1 MPGFPRADSFLYCFT
16 LKVGAHILCAYDQI
30 SSWLEAGL
38 MLFVLFNRETF
49 FKAQEG
55 SKRSDAVL
63 WTGEPAAAG
72 MGGVLAYAMIAVI
85 TAVFAGAAGEFCSL
99 ISEMFLS
106 NLQIV
111 GELRS
116 SGESKPFVHEFA
128 TLCMFPPSLFGTDG
142 CHT

>member
-1 MPGFPRADSFLYCFT
+1 MPGFPRADSFLHCFT

-72 MGGVLAYAMIAVI
+72 IGGVLAYAMIAVI
-85 TAVFAGAAGEFCSL
+85 TAIFAGAAGEFCSL
-99 ISEMFLS
+99 VSEMFNQICRLWVS
-106 NLQIV
+106 FVPPGSRSCTSLQ
-111 GELRS
+111 
-116 SGESKPFVHEFA
+116 PFGFF
-128 TLCMFPPSLFGTDG
+128 LQFFFTDG
-142 CHT
+142 CHA